1 MTHAILVYHRIVEG
15 AAERFHDVAVAT
27 FERQLDQL
35 LALGARMEAAGGP
48 LRLGDG
54 RGLFITFDDATADH
68 ALAGALLE
76 RRGLRG
82 VFLVP
87 AGRLGEP
94 GRLTAAQVT
103 ELAAAGHIIGAHG
116 LTHGRFDRMEPA
128 ELDHELSRSRSILAG
143 LAGREIDWLA
153 PPGGLCPPGLADRAA
168 AHGYRIVRT
177 MRWGLADDDLSGLL
191 PGLPVTSRTTPE
203 AFSRLL
209 AGKGMIRLA
218 RIKELVKSVMGEALW
233 DALRERWR
241 R

>member
-15 AAERFHDVAVAT
+15 TAERFHDVTVAA
-27 FERQLDQL
+27 FEQQLDRL
-35 LALGARMEAAGGP
+35 LALGARRETPEGP

-54 RGLFITFDDATADH
+54 RGLFITFDDATDDH
-68 ALAGALLE
+68 AQAGRLLE
-76 RRGLRG
+76 RRGLNG

-94 GRLTAAQVT
+94 GRLTAAQVGK
-103 ELAAAGHIIGAHG
+103 LAAAGHIIGAHG
-116 LTHGRFDRMEPA
+116 LTHERFDRMGA
-128 ELDHELSRSRSILAG
+128 EQLDHELSQPRSILSG

-153 PPGGLCPPGLADRAA
+153 PPGGLCPPGLAGCAA
-168 AHGYRIVRT
+168 GHGYRFVRT
-177 MRWGLADDDLSGLL
+177 MRWGLAGEDLSGLL
-191 PGLPVTSRTTPE
+191 PALPVTSRTTPE
-203 AFSRLL
+203 GLSRLL

-218 RIKELVKSVMGEALW
+218 RVKEMVKSVMGETLW